1 MGNKKIYIRFSA
13 IMFFFFLSWAASY
26 KMIAIWLGQTIHLS
40 GASIGFLFSIN
51 GIFTL
56 VMQPLYG
63 YILDKLGSRKNLLLC
78 LSGVLI
84 LTGPFFKFVYG
95 PLLELNFLVG
105 AVIGGI
111 FIGSTYMAS
120 MGAVESYTEKISRK
134 YDFEYGHVR
143 MWGSLG
149 TAIAAFF
156 AGSMFNLDPNYNFH
170 LGSIAAIVVF
180 LIIITTKID
189 VTDTEI
195 EKSETIKVSSA
206 LELFKLKDF
215 WMFIV
220 FIIGIASMY
229 SIYDQQFPRYFAEQ
243 FATVQA
249 GNQMY
254 SYLNSL
260 QTFLEAGMMFLAP
273 KIVNKLGIR
282 NSMLLVGLLLAVR
295 IILTS
300 MVTGPVLISIIK
312 LIQSF
317 DMPILY
323 ISIFKYI
330 NHNFEAKWSS
340 IMYLVGYQFIS
351 EAGVIGF
358 SPLMGKMYDVVGY
371 RTAYVYLG
379 IIVCLFVVISFFTL
393 KKDSQVSVEV
403 SE

>member
-1 MGNKKIYIRFSA
+1 MRNKSIYVRFGA
-13 IMFFFFLSWAASY
+13 ILFFFFLSWAASY
-26 KMIAIWLGQTIHLS
+26 KMISIWLGQTIHLN

-63 YILDKLGSRKNLLLC
+63 YILDKLGNRKNLLVF

-84 LTGPFFKFVYG
+84 LTGPFFKFIYG
-95 PLLELNFLVG
+95 PLLQMNFLVG

-134 YDFEYGHVR
+134 YNFEYGHVR

-156 AGSMFNLDPNYNFH
+156 AGNLFNLNPNYNF
-170 LGSIAAIVVF
+170 LMGSIAAIIVF
-180 LIIITTKID
+180 LIVATTKID
-189 VTDTEI
+189 ITEVEIKKSDTV
-195 EKSETIKVSSA
+195 KVSSA
-206 LELFKLKDF
+206 LELIKLKDF
-215 WMFIV
+215 WMFII

-254 SYLNSL
+254 GYLNSL

-300 MVTGPVLISIIK
+300 MVTGPILISIIK
-312 LIQSF
+312 LIQAF

-351 EAGVIGF
+351 EAGVISF
-358 SPLMGKMYDVVGY
+358 SPLMGRMYDVMGY

-379 IIVCLFVVISFFTL
+379 LVVCLFVVLSFFTL
-393 KKDSQVSVEV
+393 KKDSQAAVEI
-403 SE
+403 SD

>member
-1 MGNKKIYIRFSA
+1 MENKNIYVRFSA
-13 IMFFFFLSWAASY
+13 ILFFFFLSWSVSY
-26 KMIAIWLGQTIHLS
+26 KMISIWLGQAIHLN

-63 YILDKLGSRKNLLLC
+63 YILDKLGNRKNLLLC

-84 LTGPFFKFVYG
+84 LTGPFFKFIYG
-95 PLLELNFLVG
+95 PLLQANFLVG
-105 AVIGGI
+105 AIIGGI
-111 FIGSTYMAS
+111 FIGSTYLA
-120 MGAVESYTEKISRK
+120 
-134 YDFEYGHVR
+134 
-143 MWGSLG
+143 SLG

-156 AGSMFNLDPNYNFH
+156 AGSMFNINPNYNFRM
-170 LGSIAAIVVF
+170 GSIAAIVVF
-180 LIIITTKID
+180 LIIATTKID
-189 VTDTEI
+189 LTDVEV
-195 EKSETIKVSSA
+195 EKSDTVKVSSA
-206 LELFKLKDF
+206 LDLFKLKDF
-215 WMFIV
+215 WIFIV

-229 SIYDQQFPRYFAEQ
+229 TIYDQQFPRYFAEQ
-243 FATVQA
+243 FATLQA

-254 SYLNSL
+254 GYLNSL

-282 NSMLLVGLLLAVR
+282 NSMLLVGLLLALR

-300 MVTGPVLISIIK
+300 VATGPILISIIK

-351 EAGVIGF
+351 QIGVISF

-371 RTAYVYLG
+371 QTAYVYLG